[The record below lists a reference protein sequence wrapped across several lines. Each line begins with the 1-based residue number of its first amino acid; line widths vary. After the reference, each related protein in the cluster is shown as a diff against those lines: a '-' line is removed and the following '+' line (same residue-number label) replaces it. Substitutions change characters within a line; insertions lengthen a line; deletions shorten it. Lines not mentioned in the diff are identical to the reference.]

1 MFALLSQGQISE
13 FKEAFSL
20 IDRDGDGFIQK
31 EDLKDILSSLGQFP
45 TNEYLDEMLEESP
58 GNINF
63 TMFLTMFGEHM
74 NDGLTEDELAA
85 AFTSF
90 DPNGTGKIPLSD
102 LKILL
107 TTIGDRL
114 TFEEFEQFT
123 KSFLDTKGNFD
134 YKKYLFEIKLSN

>member
-1 MFALLSQGQISE
+1 MLSQSQISE

-20 IDRDGDGFIQK
+20 IDRDGDGFIQRD
-31 EDLKDILSSLGQFP
+31 DLKDILSSLGQVP
-45 TNEYLDEMLEESP
+45 SDEYLDEMLEESP

-74 NDGLTEDELAA
+74 NDGLTEEELTT
-85 AFTSF
+85 AFSAF
-90 DPNGTGKIPLSD
+90 DPNGSGKIPLSD

-114 TFEEFEQFT
+114 TFDEFEQFT
-123 KSFLDTKGNFD
+123 KSFLDSKGNFD